1 MKNAM
6 QLKAIMKAVAKE
18 KRISVQLALQNY
30 MLERLL
36 ERIALSRYRDNF
48 ILKGGF
54 LIAAI
59 VGLHTRAT
67 MDMDVT
73 AKGVPVNADEVRRI
87 FEEISLI
94 AVDDGIDFVVKRAE
108 EIRELDEY
116 AGIRLTLEAM
126 YPPMAVP
133 LKVDITTGDKIT
145 PREIQFQFK
154 LMLEPRSISVL
165 AYNIETVLAEKL
177 ETLVSRGDQNTRMR
191 DYYDVYVLHK
201 MQWQNVDPAALK
213 AALTAT
219 VTKRGSTVVMDR
231 YLSIMQSVA
240 DSDVMQQRWGV
251 YKQEFEYAKDI
262 ELRDACLSAMEILES
277 TLK

>member
-18 KRISVQLALQNY
+18 KRISVQLTLQNY

-73 AKGVPVNADEVRRI
+73 AKGVPVNADEVRRM

-191 DYYDVYVLHK
+191 DYYDVYILHK

-219 VTKRGSTVVMDR
+219 MTKRGSTVVMDR

>member
-191 DYYDVYVLHK
+191 DYYDVYILHK

-219 VTKRGSTVVMDR
+219 MTKRGSTVVMDR

>member
-73 AKGVPVNADEVRRI
+73 AKGVPVNADEVRRM

-191 DYYDVYVLHK
+191 DYYDVYILHK

-219 VTKRGSTVVMDR
+219 MTKRGSTVVMDR
-231 YLSIMQSVA
+231 HLSIMQSVA

-262 ELRDACLSAMEILES
+262 ELHDACLSAMEILVS

>member
-18 KRISVQLALQNY
+18 KRISVQLVLQNY

-73 AKGVPVNADEVRRI
+73 AKGVPVNADEVRRM

-191 DYYDVYVLHK
+191 DYYDVYILHK

>member
-18 KRISVQLALQNY
+18 KRISVQLTLQNY

-73 AKGVPVNADEVRRI
+73 AKGVPVNADEVRRM

-133 LKVDITTGDKIT
+133 L
-145 PREIQFQFK
+145 
-154 LMLEPRSISVL
+154 
-165 AYNIETVLAEKL
+165 
-177 ETLVSRGDQNTRMR
+177 
-191 DYYDVYVLHK
+191 
-201 MQWQNVDPAALK
+201 
-213 AALTAT
+213 
-219 VTKRGSTVVMDR
+219 
-231 YLSIMQSVA
+231 
-240 DSDVMQQRWGV
+240 
-251 YKQEFEYAKDI
+251 
-262 ELRDACLSAMEILES
+262 
-277 TLK
+277 

>member
-18 KRISVQLALQNY
+18 KRISVQLVLQNY

-73 AKGVPVNADEVRRI
+73 AKGVPVNADEVRRM

-94 AVDDGIDFVVKRAE
+94 AVDDGIDFRTARCLFVGNGDFGVNFKM
-108 EIRELDEY
+108 IRRFGCRKTDIKK
-116 AGIRLTLEAM
+116 IR
-126 YPPMAVP
+126 
-133 LKVDITTGDKIT
+133 
-145 PREIQFQFK
+145 
-154 LMLEPRSISVL
+154 
-165 AYNIETVLAEKL
+165 
-177 ETLVSRGDQNTRMR
+177 
-191 DYYDVYVLHK
+191 
-201 MQWQNVDPAALK
+201 
-213 AALTAT
+213 
-219 VTKRGSTVVMDR
+219 
-231 YLSIMQSVA
+231 
-240 DSDVMQQRWGV
+240 
-251 YKQEFEYAKDI
+251 
-262 ELRDACLSAMEILES
+262 
-277 TLK
+277 

>member
-18 KRISVQLALQNY
+18 KRISVQLVLQNY

-73 AKGVPVNADEVRRI
+73 AKGVPVNADEVRRM

>member
-73 AKGVPVNADEVRRI
+73 AKGVPVNADEVRRM